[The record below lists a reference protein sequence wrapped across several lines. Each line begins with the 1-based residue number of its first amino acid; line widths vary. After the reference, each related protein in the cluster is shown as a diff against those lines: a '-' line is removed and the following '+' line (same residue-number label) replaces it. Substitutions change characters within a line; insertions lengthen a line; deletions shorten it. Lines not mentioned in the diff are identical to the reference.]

1 MSTNSPG
8 SAQASKDEGRK
19 PSVFGKRYM
28 RTAGSMDTEQQEHLE
43 QQGKDKQGTVCA
55 VFSMIY
61 VGALVSS
68 VLWVYFWW
76 I

>member
-1 MSTNSPG
+1 
-8 SAQASKDEGRK
+8 
-19 PSVFGKRYM
+19 
-28 RTAGSMDTEQQEHLE
+28 MDTEQQEHLE